1 MLILRSGITGFQP
14 APSVKENKFKQI
26 CYSLFGSKVLD
37 FIGGEPGKSFYECII
52 KVKDKRIN
60 ILLNSQYPFIAFTS
74 TRELNMDYFPFIDEP
89 DIAKPFKQYYKI
101 LHPNQLNEPLRY
113 IQKGDKIIVENENN
127 LHQDEL
133 DQLAFWEPKTV
144 GNVVFNYWD

>member
-1 MLILRSGITGFQP
+1 MLILRSGITGFLP

-37 FIGGEPGKSFYECII
+37 FIGAEAGKNFYECII
-52 KVKDKRIN
+52 KIKDKRIH
-60 ILLNSQYPFIAFTS
+60 ILLNGQYPFMAFTS
-74 TRELNMDYFPFIDEP
+74 TREVYVKYFPFIDEP
-89 DIAKPFKQYYKI
+89 ELSKLFNQYYKI

-113 IQKGDKIIVENENN
+113 TQKGAKIIVKNENH

-133 DQLAFWEPKTV
+133 EELVYWKPETV
-144 GNVVFNYWD
+144 GDVVFNYWD